1 LKALCL
7 TSGGLISAQVLSAWV
22 AGGHSV
28 AALWIGPLERKKF
41 LRRDHVLGL
50 VAPSWSIATL
60 CRRHR
65 IPVRNNPRL
74 STWREAE
81 AEIRSLN
88 ADVLISSLSH
98 QIVPEKILKQFDR
111 RAVNFHP
118 ALLPHYRGPNPRA
131 GMILDGT
138 ASLYGGV
145 TVHVL
150 TGEIDLGDII
160 GLRSVPYVATKGFI
174 EWNVRQ
180 ARAAREL
187 VETELKNYLDGSST
201 PSPQSSLI
209 GNYRKV
215 HASELTLSE
224 RQVASSI
231 AWLCDRL
238 GDSGWLRFRPSDV
251 DDVHIVHRFLRQIG
265 PPTFTSPRIG
275 PTTIEF
281 DAADARVRV
290 RRRWYLTRLLTV
302 LKYWIAIARTAFAV
316 NSGCQK
322 AER

>member
-7 TSGGLISAQVLSAWV
+7 TSGGLISAQVVSAWV

-41 LRRDHVLGL
+41 LRRDHALGTL
-50 VAPSWSIATL
+50 APSWSIAAL
-60 CRRHR
+60 CRRYH
-65 IPVRNNPRL
+65 IPVRSNPRL
-74 STWREAE
+74 STWREVE

-302 LKYWIAIARTAFAV
+302 LKYWIAIARTAFL
-316 NSGCQK
+316 
-322 AER
+322 R

>member
-1 LKALCL
+1 
-7 TSGGLISAQVLSAWV
+7 VLSAWV

-41 LRRDHVLGL
+41 LRRDHALGTL
-50 VAPSWSIATL
+50 APSWSIAAL
-60 CRRHR
+60 CRRYH
-65 IPVRNNPRL
+65 IPVRSNPRL
-74 STWREAE
+74 STWREVE

-98 QIVPEKILKQFDR
+98 QIVPEKILKQFGR

-265 PPTFTSPRIG
+265 PPTFTSPRID

-290 RRRWYLTRLLTV
+290 RRRWYLSRLLTV
-302 LKYWIAIARTAFAV
+302 LKYWIAIARTAFCGEFRL
-316 NSGCQK
+316 SK
-322 AER
+322 S

>member
-1 LKALCL
+1 MKALCL

-41 LRRDHVLGL
+41 LRRDHALGL

-60 CRRHR
+60 CRRYR
-65 IPVRNNPRL
+65 IPVRSNLRL

-88 ADVLISSLSH
+88 ADILISSLSH
-98 QIVPEKILKQFDR
+98 QIVPEKILKQFDG

-302 LKYWIAIARTAFAV
+302 LKYWIAIARTAFL
-316 NSGCQK
+316 
-322 AER
+322 R

>member
-1 LKALCL
+1 M
-7 TSGGLISAQVLSAWV
+7 

-41 LRRDHVLGL
+41 LRRDHALGL

-60 CRRHR
+60 CRRYR
-65 IPVRNNPRL
+65 IPVRNNLRL

-88 ADVLISSLSH
+88 ADVLISSLSY
-98 QIVPEKILKQFDR
+98 QIVPEKILKQFDG

-251 DDVHIVHRFLRQIG
+251 DDVHIVHQFLRQIG

-302 LKYWIAIARTAFAV
+302 LKYWIAIARTAFCGEFRL
-316 NSGCQK
+316 SK
-322 AER
+322 S

>member
-1 LKALCL
+1 M
-7 TSGGLISAQVLSAWV
+7 LSAWV

-41 LRRDHVLGL
+41 LRRDHALGL

-65 IPVRNNPRL
+65 IPVRNNPRF

-150 TGEIDLGDII
+150 TREIDLGDII

-290 RRRWYLTRLLTV
+290 RRRWYLSRLLTV
-302 LKYWIAIARTAFAV
+302 LKYWIAIARTAFL
-316 NSGCQK
+316 
-322 AER
+322 R

>member
-41 LRRDHVLGL
+41 LRRDHALGL

-60 CRRHR
+60 CRRYR

-290 RRRWYLTRLLTV
+290 RRRWYLSRLLTV
-302 LKYWIAIARTAFAV
+302 LKYWIAIARTAFL
-316 NSGCQK
+316 
-322 AER
+322 R

>member
-41 LRRDHVLGL
+41 LRRDHALGL

-65 IPVRNNPRL
+65 IPVRNNPRF

-98 QIVPEKILKQFDR
+98 QIVPEKILKQFDG

-150 TGEIDLGDII
+150 TREIDLGDII

-290 RRRWYLTRLLTV
+290 RRRWYLSRLLTV
-302 LKYWIAIARTAFAV
+302 LKYWIAIARTAFL
-316 NSGCQK
+316 
-322 AER
+322 R